1 MSGISNQVRQWLI
14 VIVLAGLIFL
24 VVKELRMFF
33 PGFLGALTLYIIS
46 RGSYFQLVYHYKW
59 NKSLAA
65 TIFLIGYT
73 ALLFLLVYSI
83 VMVLGPK
90 VDKYLHD
97 PSLFTDTAKNAINDF
112 QGKTGFIFFTEE
124 TAIDLLNRLSNFIP
138 TLINNTVD
146 MLANLVLMLFMLYFM
161 LVNGKEM
168 ENWLDHVIP
177 LKQDNINL
185 LVTETKR
192 LVKASAIGI
201 PLISLIQGLT
211 ATLGYYLFGVD
222 DYVLWGFLTGVFAFF
237 PFIGT
242 LLIWVPIVVF
252 MYGAGETWNA
262 TWLLLY
268 SLLVTG
274 NIDYIARITILKK
287 LGNVHPIVTVL
298 GVIVGLNLFGFIG
311 FIFGPLLI
319 SYIILLFRI
328 YSNELLHKDLA

>member
-1 MSGISNQVRQWLI
+1 
-14 VIVLAGLIFL
+14 
-24 VVKELRMFF
+24 
-33 PGFLGALTLYIIS
+33 
-46 RGSYFQLVYHYKW
+46 LVYHYKW
-59 NKSLAA
+59 KKSLAA
-65 TIFLIGYT
+65 ALFLVGYT
-73 ALLFLLVYSI
+73 ALLFLLAYSI
-83 VMVLGPK
+83 VMMLGPK
-90 VDKYLHD
+90 VDRYIHD
-97 PSLFTDTAKNAINDF
+97 PSLFTDTAKGAITDF
-112 QGKTGFIFFTEE
+112 QGKTGFTFFTEE
-124 TAIDLLNRLSNFIP
+124 TALDLLNRLSNFIP
-138 TLINNTVD
+138 TLINSTVD

-168 ENWLDHVIP
+168 EQWLDHAIP
-177 LKQDNINL
+177 LNQGNINI

-201 PLISLIQGLT
+201 PLISLIQGIV
-211 ATLGYYLFGVD
+211 ATIGYYLFGVD

-262 TWLLLY
+262 TGLLLY
-268 SLLVTG
+268 SLIVTG
-274 NIDYIARITILKK
+274 NIDYVARITILKK

-319 SYIILLFRI
+319 SYIMLLFRI
-328 YSNELLHKDLA
+328 YSNELIHKDPS